1 MNVVQKVEQFLGNY
15 PRVLANPPE
24 WYSRENFEVTTHV
37 LPYLKTA
44 DYYEIESSIAE
55 VASEEA
61 QNYLTSWFE
70 FDDGSDELFDDEL
83 RMPEDARSPS
93 NETVLFV
100 PYANQQ
106 DMVYL
111 ILKEDDEYDSHNV
124 FVLLNQGA
132 LFAGGYV
139 MKPYGQTVDGKPA
152 VPLFFPKNTEEKMQL
167 YEYRDLI
174 LIAAFMCDLI
184 NQPRFVIQSPAATR
198 QQRKYMMRARKIPTG
213 AWKKIEWNIAEPV
226 YAPNETKQGGW
237 NMPLHYK
244 RGHWRKAE
252 AHWDDVVIRK
262 DGKPYKWIEGYWAGH
277 PAYGVQ
283 RSYHAPKLG
292 KNHEA
297 IYA

>member
-1 MNVVQKVEQFLGNY
+1 MNIVQRADFFLQHFRDVVERNNNPEDVMKDAMLFS
-15 PRVLANPPE
+15 VL
-24 WYSRENFEVTTHV
+24 
-37 LPYLKTA
+37 LPQA
-44 DYYEIESSIAE
+44 DYYEIPKDILSFADSMVPRRGDGLIYPEDLKLDVDAR
-55 VASEEA
+55 APSETCALTLAGWEDA
-61 QNYLTSWFE
+61 LFLVHRKKDAVEQYHIFCAMHLERDGERGVQVSCMGGFTIEPRNEQGDYLFL
-70 FDDGSDELFDDEL
+70 GSD
-83 RMPEDARSPS
+83 
-93 NETVLFV
+93 
-100 PYANQQ
+100 
-106 DMVYL
+106 
-111 ILKEDDEYDSHNV
+111 
-124 FVLLNQGA
+124 
-132 LFAGGYV
+132 
-139 MKPYGQTVDGKPA
+139 
-152 VPLFFPKNTEEKMQL
+152 
-167 YEYRDLI
+167 YRDAPKINQSGAIML
-174 LIAAFMCDLI
+174 LLHIAHCFMII

-198 QQRKYMMRARKIPTG
+198 QQRKYMMKARKIPTG

-226 YAPNETKQGGW
+226 YAHNESKQGGW